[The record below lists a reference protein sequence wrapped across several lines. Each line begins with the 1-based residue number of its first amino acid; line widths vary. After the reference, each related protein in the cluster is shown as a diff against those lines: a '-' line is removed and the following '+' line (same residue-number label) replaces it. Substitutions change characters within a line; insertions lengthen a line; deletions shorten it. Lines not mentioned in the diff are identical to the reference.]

1 MKKFL
6 QRLIPLM
13 LSAVV
18 MLTTVGCG
26 GPELIEQIDDTKTTL
41 KVYNYSGGVGTEWF
55 KPVKERF
62 EKAFENYSFEPGK
75 KGVQIMPDET
85 KTDTS
90 LQTIQQNENHVFF
103 AEWVDAVSLIGNDNT
118 LQIHDV
124 LTTPLN
130 EFLVDETGKSVTDDP
145 ATIESKLY
153 DETKHFFTF
162 REEKYYGLPH
172 YSHFP
177 AIIYNHQLFEDKG
190 LFFADTP
197 VNNTLEG
204 NFVSKSNPTKS
215 CGPDG
220 QMGSKDDGLPAT
232 WDEMFLLYDRMIQ
245 RGVTPFVWNGEGA
258 KGYTKYFLS
267 NAYLNLVGK
276 DVARY
281 NYDYNSGDNTIN
293 IITRFNNDGSYE
305 TGVAK
310 ILSEADKN
318 LLHSELEKYY
328 ALEAF
333 DRMLDNESYYTED
346 CRKGLG
352 TNLDAQYD
360 FVLSYCENKPIGM
373 LLEGSYWYN
382 EAEDAG
388 HLDAGR
394 YSFPDEFDE
403 MNDFRI
409 MYMPHRY
416 NGRASDIKG
425 TDMGNFVLTDQSD
438 SFACIN
444 KTIEGNEGLV
454 KCAKMFL
461 AFCYTQES
469 LEEFTVI
476 SDTVRFMNYDVDT
489 SKLSDY
495 GKHIWNIVK
504 EADVLLPYSRHNGYL
519 SDKRKFTMHIEG
531 TFFEYN
537 ADRPYDLLRGGTK
550 TVVNYFKNYMAQDN
564 K

>member
-1 MKKFL
+1 M
-6 QRLIPLM
+6 IPLM

-18 MLTTVGCG
+18 MFTTVGCG
-26 GPELIEQIDDTKTTL
+26 GPELVEQLDESKTTL
-41 KVYNYSGGVGTEWF
+41 KVYNYSGGVGTGWLT
-55 KPVKERF
+55 PIKERF
-62 EKAFENYSFEPGK
+62 EQKFANYEFEPGK

-85 KTDTS
+85 KTDAS

-118 LQIHDV
+118 LNIHDV
-124 LTTPLN
+124 MTTPLN
-130 EFLVDETGKSVTDDP
+130 EFLLDETGKPVTDDT

-153 DETKHFFTF
+153 EESKDFYTF
-162 REEKYYGLPH
+162 RDEQYYGLPH

-190 LFFADTP
+190 LFFADAPLDDGTI
-197 VNNTLEG
+197 EG
-204 NFVSKSNPTKS
+204 NFTSSSNPKKS

-220 QMGSKDDGLPAT
+220 KIGTEDDGLPAT

-245 RGVTPFVWNGEGA
+245 RKVIPFVWNGEGA

-293 IITRFNNDGSYE
+293 IITKFNADGTYE
-305 TGVAK
+305 TGTAK
-310 ILSEADKN
+310 ISSEADKKF
-318 LLHSELEKYY
+318 LHSELEKFY

-333 DRMLDNESYYTED
+333 DKMLDNSNYYTKNCKD
-346 CRKGLG
+346 GLG
-352 TNLDAQYD
+352 SHLDAQYD
-360 FVLSYCENKPIGM
+360 FILSAGEGQPIGM

-388 HLDAGR
+388 HIDAAI
-394 YSFPDEFDE
+394 YSQEDFEDL
-403 MNDFRI
+403 NDFRI
-409 MYMPHRY
+409 MYMPHQY

-425 TDMGNFVLTDQSD
+425 KDMGKFVLADQSD

-469 LEEFTVI
+469 LEDFTAI
-476 SDTVRFMNYDVDT
+476 SDTVRFMHYDVDT

-504 EADVLLPYSRHNGYL
+504 EADVLLPYSRHKGYL
-519 SDKRKFTMHIEG
+519 EDKRKFTMHIEG

-550 TVVNYFKNYMAQDN
+550 TVVDYFKNYMAQDN